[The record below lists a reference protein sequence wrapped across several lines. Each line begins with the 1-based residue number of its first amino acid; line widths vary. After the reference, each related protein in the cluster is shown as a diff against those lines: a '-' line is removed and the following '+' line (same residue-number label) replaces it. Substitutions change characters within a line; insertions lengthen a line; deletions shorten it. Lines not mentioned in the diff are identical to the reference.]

1 MAATADS
8 RALRPVE
15 PARPQLELSGPK
27 LTAALETVIERT
39 EEHGG
44 VERYVAA
51 LQVKSVLFRDAL
63 ATGKVRSLDLA
74 TFKALCALISPVRRR
89 IGDHLVSPA
98 FEQMRTRLARLLDGF
113 EDTTT
118 TDRRVAA
125 FCGAFPQDRRHRW
138 VRDLAAEILHNVDPE
153 RYPLMCRWVW
163 DAQSGTGV
171 IREIW
176 HSEED
181 GYVGIDVP
189 DGYATFVMLREELA
203 QFLSANGVFRD
214 VIHYVDLLTAQVY
227 AGYICEQ
234 GGSYLRA
241 EFNAPEDPMEHTR
254 RLLGL
259 DGVNADGRTRL
270 KCVDGEAFVV
280 EDVKL
285 LD

>member
-15 PARPQLELSGPK
+15 LARPQLELSGPK
-27 LTAALETVIERT
+27 LTAALETLIERT

-51 LQVKSVLFRDAL
+51 LQVKSALFRDAL
-63 ATGKVRSLDLA
+63 AAGKVRSLDLA
-74 TFKALCALISPVRRR
+74 TFKALCALMSPVRRR
-89 IGDHLVSPA
+89 IGDHLASPA
-98 FEQMRTRLARLLDGF
+98 FEQMRTHVVGLLDGL
-113 EDTTT
+113 EDTAT
-118 TDRRVAA
+118 TDQRVAA

-189 DGYATFVMLREELA
+189 DGHATFVMLREELA

-234 GGSYLRA
+234 GGSYVRA

-270 KCVDGEAFVV
+270 KCVDGDAFVV